1 MKFSIKDFFSKCD
14 QIRRKMQIWSNLLK
28 KSLMENFIFCAV
40 SAETVFPA
48 LISRNKSDDAFSF
61 SYFIRRLAD
70 VIHNGDRLLWS
81 WLVEEELIKIKSGPN
96 YPNNPNFS
104 NPP

>member
-1 MKFSIKDFFSKCD
+1 MWPNPQETADLVKFTEKIFNGK
-14 QIRRKMQIWSNLLK
+14 L
-28 KSLMENFIFCAV
+28 IFCAV